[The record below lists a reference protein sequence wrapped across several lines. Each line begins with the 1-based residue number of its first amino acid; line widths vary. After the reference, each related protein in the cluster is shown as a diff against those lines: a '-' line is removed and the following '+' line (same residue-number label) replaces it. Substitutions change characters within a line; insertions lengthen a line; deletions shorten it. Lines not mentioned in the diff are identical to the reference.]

1 MITPVIVY
9 IEVYNKLCNKYC
21 IPLILVYF
29 IKNTLLFIV
38 RKKQNHILLFYYKRE
53 AFLKETQRIK

>member
-1 MITPVIVY
+1 MITPVLVY

-38 RKKQNHILLFYYKRE
+38 RKK
-53 AFLKETQRIK
+53 